1 MAGTGTRY
9 KAVDEIGM
17 ESSPR
22 RIQSSEDRHKS
33 QNHRNNYNNYN
44 YIV

>member
-1 MAGTGTRY
+1 MAGTDTRH

-22 RIQSSEDRHKS
+22 GIQSSEDRHKS
-33 QNHRNNYNNYN
+33 QNHRNNYKTS
-44 YIV
+44 IV